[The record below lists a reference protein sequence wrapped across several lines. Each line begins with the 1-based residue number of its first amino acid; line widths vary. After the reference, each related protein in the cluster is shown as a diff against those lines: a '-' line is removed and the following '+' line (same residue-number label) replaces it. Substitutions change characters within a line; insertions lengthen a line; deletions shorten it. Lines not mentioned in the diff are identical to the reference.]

1 MIRFFIGLCFG
12 VILTVSSAGFLGVG
26 HGTYVPM
33 VFTGSLIA
41 LFTYFGVIPVIA
53 LVPLLWALYFLLIP
67 RFQTRRARIVSTAIV
82 LLVHI
87 VSGVSLAIEDPAFWR
102 VLNKQLSQLLAF
114 GFILAVAMAL
124 LIYFAVRGGNKTTP
138 TTS

>member
-1 MIRFFIGLCFG
+1 MIRFLIGLCFG
-12 VILTVSSAGFLGVG
+12 VILTVSSAGFVGVG

-41 LFTYFGVIPVIA
+41 LFTAFGVIPVMA

-67 RFQTRRARIVSTAIV
+67 RFQTRRARIVSAAIV

-102 VLNKQLSQLLAF
+102 VLNKQLSQFLAF
-114 GFILAVAMAL
+114 GFILALAMAL
-124 LIYFAVRGGNKTTP
+124 LIYFAARGGNKTTP